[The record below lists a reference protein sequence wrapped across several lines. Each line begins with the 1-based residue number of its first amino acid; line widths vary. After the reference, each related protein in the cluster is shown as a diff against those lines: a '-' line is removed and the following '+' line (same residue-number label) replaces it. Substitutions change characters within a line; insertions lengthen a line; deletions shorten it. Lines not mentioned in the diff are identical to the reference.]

1 MLRFTTVAVV
11 ISAIVLAGIGL
22 AKPFATRAASAAVS
36 IGDGSFG
43 PAALTIAV
51 GDTVTWTNN
60 DDSPHT
66 VTAENGPFDSGNV
79 DPGGTF
85 TFTFTQAGTYG
96 YVCRYHGEMRATIIV
111 TAPPDAGV
119 GDVTAVNETE
129 DPVESQSDQPDTAV
143 PAPRAPTVWVP
154 GLLIGLGLVAFAFA
168 VVPARPRSARRTAQ
182 PARASEEWR
191 R

>member
-1 MLRFTTVAVV
+1 
-11 ISAIVLAGIGL
+11 
-22 AKPFATRAASAAVS
+22 
-36 IGDGSFG
+36 
-43 PAALTIAV
+43 
-51 GDTVTWTNN
+51 VTWTNN

-66 VTAENGPFDSGNV
+66 VTAANGPFDSGNV

-96 YVCRYHGEMRATIIV
+96 YVCRYHGEMQATIIV

-154 GLLIGLGLVAFAFA
+154 GLLIVSTGFVMSVPRYSLVLFGIVVWLALIAQRWRTVGWVLAVCSVAAMGVFAWRFAAGQWAF
-168 VVPARPRSARRTAQ
+168 
-182 PARASEEWR
+182 
-191 R
+191 